1 MEKKNPIEEA
11 RRYVDNAKDLLR
23 EKGELDPETH
33 SYSDRKYV
41 KMAGN
46 FIFQWAT
53 TVFSIKKFATKVSV
67 SPVKSLT
74 VVQ

>member
-1 MEKKNPIEEA
+1 LRRKIKCYGKENPIEKA
-11 RRYVDNAKDLLR
+11 RRYVDKAKDLLR

-46 FIFQWAT
+46 TLWNGVLFIL
-53 TVFSIKKFATKVSV
+53 SV
-67 SPVKSLT
+67 EIRNC
-74 VVQ
+74 

>member
-46 FIFQWAT
+46 TLWNGVLFIL
-53 TVFSIKKFATKVSV
+53 SV
-67 SPVKSLT
+67 EIRNC
-74 VVQ
+74 